1 MAKRF
6 PTESPAL
13 YRKFK
18 GADKKQVRLY
28 NSRPEGS
35 FFAPEQTR
43 DEFRRA
49 DVQMKGIRQRVF
61 ESPRGKAIRQAESRF
76 DEYTFNK
83 SRDPKLRSKY
93 VSQNWKK
100 FL

>member
-1 MAKRF
+1 MAQRF
-6 PTESPAL
+6 PTESPTL

-18 GADKKQVRLY
+18 GADRRQKQAY
-28 NSRPEGS
+28 NSDTLTEPQ
-35 FFAPEQTR
+35 AKEQ
-43 DEFRRA
+43 FMKA

-61 ESPRGKAIRQAESRF
+61 SSPRIEAIRKAESRF
-76 DEYTFNK
+76 DAYNFTKPNN
-83 SRDPKLRSKY
+83 PKMKSKY

>member
-1 MAKRF
+1 MAQRF
-6 PTESPAL
+6 PTESPTL

-18 GADKKQVRLY
+18 GADKQQIKAY
-28 NSRPEGS
+28 NTPNPYIT
-35 FFAPEQTR
+35 PEQAK
-43 DEFRRA
+43 EQFRKA

-61 ESPRGKAIRQAESRF
+61 SSPRIKAIQEAEKRF
-76 DEYTFNK
+76 DAYTFTKPDN
-83 SRDPKLRSKY
+83 PKMKSKY